1 MDHYHA
7 ARDHYIGEMEPSP
20 AELEKIYAQYTDQE
34 LVHIATRSAHH
45 LRPEA
50 LAVIRAMLRARNV
63 DEAVFQGIDA
73 AVQPVDEARVQEQVA
88 LIRSL
93 PCPECG
99 NRSAP
104 LNAVLA
110 SRAISFLVMTS
121 YDRTP
126 YIGCLPCLERRCT
139 KATWTSALAGWW
151 GFPWGPVRT
160 IQALVQNHG
169 QKSALRSSTPSE
181 ALVAFVA
188 ENTGKIEAYKGRPQE
203 LLTMIT
209 APL

>member
-1 MDHYHA
+1 
-7 ARDHYIGEMEPSP
+7 MEPSP
-20 AELEKIYAQYTDQE
+20 AELEKIYSQYTDAE

-45 LRPEA
+45 LRPKA
-50 LAVIRAMLRARNV
+50 LAVIRGMLRARNV

-73 AVQPVDEARVQEQVA
+73 AVRPVDEARVQEQVA

-110 SRAISFLVMTS
+110 SSAISFLVMTS

-160 IQALVQNHG
+160 IQAVIQNHS
-169 QKSALRSSTPSE
+169 QKGSLRTGLPSE
-181 ALVAFVA
+181 SLLAFVV

>member
-1 MDHYHA
+1 
-7 ARDHYIGEMEPSP
+7 MEPSP
-20 AELEKIYAQYTDQE
+20 AELEKIYSQYTDAE

-50 LAVIRAMLRARNV
+50 LAVIRGMLRARNV

-73 AVQPVDEARVQEQVA
+73 AVQPVDEVRVQEQVA

-121 YDRTP
+121 NDRTP

-139 KATWTSALAGWW
+139 DPEPLPERRITHRPAQ
-151 GFPWGPVRT
+151 RD
-160 IQALVQNHG
+160 HG
-169 QKSALRSSTPSE
+169 GLRGGE
-181 ALVAFVA
+181 HRQDRGL
-188 ENTGKIEAYKGRPQE
+188 
-203 LLTMIT
+203 
-209 APL
+209 

>member
-1 MDHYHA
+1 MRWSVESHE
-7 ARDHYIGEMEPSP
+7 YIGRMEPSP
-20 AELEKIYAQYTDQE
+20 AELEKIYSQYTDAE

-50 LAVIRAMLRARNV
+50 LAVIRGMLRARNV

-73 AVQPVDEARVQEQVA
+73 AVQPVDEVRVQEQVA

-160 IQALVQNHG
+160 IQAVIQNHS
-169 QKSALRSSTPSE
+169 QKGALRTGLPSE
-181 ALVAFVA
+181 TMVAFVV

>member
-1 MDHYHA
+1 MRWSVESHE
-7 ARDHYIGEMEPSP
+7 YIGRMEPSP
-20 AELEKIYAQYTDQE
+20 AELEKIYSQYTDAE

-50 LAVIRAMLRARNV
+50 LAVIRGMLRARNV

-73 AVQPVDEARVQEQVA
+73 AMQPVDEVRVQEQVA

-160 IQALVQNHG
+160 IQAVIQNHS
-169 QKSALRSSTPSE
+169 QKGALRTGLPSE
-181 ALVAFVA
+181 TMVAFVV

>member
-1 MDHYHA
+1 
-7 ARDHYIGEMEPSP
+7 MEPSP
-20 AELEKIYAQYTDQE
+20 AELEKIYAQYTDAE

-50 LAVIRAMLRARNV
+50 LAVIRAMLRARQV
-63 DEAVFQGIDA
+63 DEAVLQGIDTA
-73 AVQPVDEARVQEQVA
+73 LMPVDEARVQEQVA

-93 PCPECG
+93 PWPECG
-99 NRSAP
+99 IRSAP

-110 SRAISFLVMTS
+110 SRAISFVVMTS

-126 YIGCLPCLERRCT
+126 YIGCIPCLERRRR
-139 KATWTSALAGWW
+139 KATLTSALAGWW

-169 QKSALRSSTPSE
+169 QRNALRSSGPS
-181 ALVAFVA
+181 ATLVAFVV
-188 ENTGKIEAYKGRPQE
+188 ENTGKIEAYKSRPQE
-203 LLTMIT
+203 LLTMIS

>member
-1 MDHYHA
+1 MRWSVESHE
-7 ARDHYIGEMEPSP
+7 YIGRMEPSP
-20 AELEKIYAQYTDQE
+20 AELEKIYSQYTDAE

-50 LAVIRAMLRARNV
+50 LAVIRGMLRARNV

-73 AVQPVDEARVQEQVA
+73 AVQPVDEVRVQEQGA

-160 IQALVQNHG
+160 IQAVIQNHS
-169 QKSALRSSTPSE
+169 QKGALRTGLPSE
-181 ALVAFVA
+181 TMVAFVV